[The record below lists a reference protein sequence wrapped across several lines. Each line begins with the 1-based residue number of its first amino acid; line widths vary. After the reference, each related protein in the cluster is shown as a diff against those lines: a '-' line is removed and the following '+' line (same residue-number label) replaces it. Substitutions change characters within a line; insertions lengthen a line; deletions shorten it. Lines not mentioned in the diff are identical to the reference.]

1 MKEEAPRGG
10 AMQTVKRF
18 LVLLFIVA
26 LAGAALVL
34 FSALHSKTWAVEQ
47 HENELWIV
55 KGRQLPAGFE
65 PYRPGDK
72 VLAAAYSPIA
82 LMGDSPGELVIAP
95 YDDRDALDQAL
106 FRTFKSWIEARLD
119 AEDPERLTQAFKLLK
134 RLELLT
140 GVAAEQREQLKD
152 LQAKVAY
159 VEGRARLDDAE
170 LALREAVAKLK
181 LASETRNRY
190 AKEAAILFEQASPV
204 SEQLSKAVRQAKAS
218 APEPKRDPATTTP
231 PLPAEKLPIGLRP
244 ADSAGGSGDGGAPR
258 ADDAASA
265 AAPVPEPGGAPD
277 ASAAP

>member
-1 MKEEAPRGG
+1 MRA
-10 AMQTVKRF
+10 VKRF

-26 LAGAALVL
+26 LGGAALVL
-34 FSALHSKTWAVEQ
+34 FSALHAKTWAVEQ

-55 KGRQLPAGFE
+55 KGRQMPVGFE
-65 PYRPGDK
+65 PYRPTDK
-72 VLAAAYSPIA
+72 VLAAAYAPVP

-119 AEDPERLTQAFKLLK
+119 SEDAERLNQAFKLLK
-134 RLELLT
+134 RIELLT
-140 GVAAEQREQLKD
+140 GVSAEQREQLKD

-190 AKEAAILFEQASPV
+190 SKEAGALFDQLASIG
-204 SEQLSKAVRQAKAS
+204 EQLSKTVRQARAA
-218 APEPKRDPATTTP
+218 APEPKKEPTP
-231 PLPAEKLPIGLRP
+231 SSPLPAEKLPVGAP
-244 ADSAGGSGDGGAPR
+244 PVGGSGGSGDGGLVT
-258 ADDAASA
+258 DDAGSAADAPPASA
-265 AAPVPEPGGAPD
+265 DAGGIPD
-277 ASAAP
+277 ASVP